1 MNGRNPQVVVISDG
15 EFAVGEQLGP
25 NVMPLPEENKQV
37 MINLIDIM
45 TGQDLLTK
53 LRVRQFNDR
62 ELDPEKTRG
71 KELTL
76 RLVNLGLPILLV
88 ILFGV
93 TRYFLRSY
101 KNRRLQQL

>member
-1 MNGRNPQVVVISDG
+1 M
-15 EFAVGEQLGP
+15 
-25 NVMPLPEENKQV
+25 
-37 MINLIDIM
+37 
-45 TGQDLLTK
+45 
-53 LRVRQFNDR
+53 RQFNDR